1 MSPRPRTSKI
11 ATPMQSG
18 AGSAGDTSLMESRRV
33 MMMEEQEVED
43 VTSLRRKG
51 SHKEL
56 QLEWAALLSWHRG
69 SPAGQ
74 QLVRYVISIYMLAP
88 AVSRVPPLATEPVT
102 RLQVHCGDT
111 CVGGGWPHCHSGL
124 PNGCTQI

>member
-1 MSPRPRTSKI
+1 MSPRPRSSKI
-11 ATPMQSG
+11 ATLMQSG
-18 AGSAGDTSLMESRRV
+18 KGGVGDTSLMESRWV
-33 MMMEEQEVED
+33 MRMMKEVKEAQVMVKEE

-74 QLVRYVISIYMLAP
+74 LLVRYVVL
-88 AVSRVPPLATEPVT
+88 
-102 RLQVHCGDT
+102 
-111 CVGGGWPHCHSGL
+111 
-124 PNGCTQI
+124 

>member
-1 MSPRPRTSKI
+1 MSPRPRSSKI

-18 AGSAGDTSLMESRRV
+18 KGGVGDTSLMESRRV
-33 MMMEEQEVED
+33 MMMEEQEEKEEQEVED

-74 QLVRYVISIYMLAP
+74 QLVRYGFIKKPMSYLNIL
-88 AVSRVPPLATEPVT
+88 
-102 RLQVHCGDT
+102 
-111 CVGGGWPHCHSGL
+111 
-124 PNGCTQI
+124 

>member
-1 MSPRPRTSKI
+1 
-11 ATPMQSG
+11 
-18 AGSAGDTSLMESRRV
+18 
-33 MMMEEQEVED
+33 MMEEEEVED

-74 QLVRYVISIYMLAP
+74 LLVRYVFIKKPMSYLNIL
-88 AVSRVPPLATEPVT
+88 
-102 RLQVHCGDT
+102 
-111 CVGGGWPHCHSGL
+111 
-124 PNGCTQI
+124 

>member
-1 MSPRPRTSKI
+1 MSPRPRSSKI
-11 ATPMQSG
+11 ATLMQSG
-18 AGSAGDTSLMESRRV
+18 AGSVGDTSLMESRRV
-33 MMMEEQEVED
+33 MMMEEEEEVED

-74 QLVRYVISIYMLAP
+74 QLVRYVFIKKPMSYLNIL
-88 AVSRVPPLATEPVT
+88 
-102 RLQVHCGDT
+102 
-111 CVGGGWPHCHSGL
+111 
-124 PNGCTQI
+124 